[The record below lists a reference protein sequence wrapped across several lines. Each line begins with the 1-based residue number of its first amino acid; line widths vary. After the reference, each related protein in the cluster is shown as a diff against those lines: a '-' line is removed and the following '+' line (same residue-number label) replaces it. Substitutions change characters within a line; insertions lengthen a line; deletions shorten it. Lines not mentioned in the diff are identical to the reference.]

1 MTSEKCDLKKLFLDS
16 FIDISLYISFKVSR
30 VLELYAFNKA
40 NLQSL
45 KKCNYFPRQL
55 QQFFYLKINLRLK
68 LTYLLSHLNSLK
80 VLSGSKRG
88 IQLFS
93 VMQRGDLVPHEVVL
107 DILAEKMVETVPGAN
122 GFLID
127 GFPLDMEEALS
138 FEKQIVPVTRLGNV
152 LVPKATLD
160 LRPKVGLQVTK
171 CLGMEFP
178 ILFLKNTLKLS
189 KKSPVNVNQD
199 HVNLIKATL
208 RIIHLKLDPKEMR
221 GRLDKRENFD
231 DKPDAVNKR
240 IETFQSKTLPVLE
253 TYKYKA
259 SLEPQS
265 LITLSPLCRRWR
277 WMLRWRRTS

>member
-1 MTSEKCDLKKLFLDS
+1 M
-16 FIDISLYISFKVSR
+16 
-30 VLELYAFNKA
+30 YAFNKA

-68 LTYLLSHLNSLK
+68 LTSHLNSLK

-138 FEKQIVPVTRLGNV
+138 FEKQIVPVTRLGHV
-152 LVPKATLD
+152 LVPK
-160 LRPKVGLQVTK
+160 VTP
-171 CLGMEFP
+171 E
-178 ILFLKNTLKLS
+178 I
-189 KKSPVNVNQD
+189 
-199 HVNLIKATL
+199 
-208 RIIHLKLDPKEMR
+208 
-221 GRLDKRENFD
+221 
-231 DKPDAVNKR
+231 
-240 IETFQSKTLPVLE
+240 
-253 TYKYKA
+253 
-259 SLEPQS
+259 
-265 LITLSPLCRRWR
+265 
-277 WMLRWRRTS
+277 

>member
-1 MTSEKCDLKKLFLDS
+1 M
-16 FIDISLYISFKVSR
+16 
-30 VLELYAFNKA
+30 YAFNKA

-68 LTYLLSHLNSLK
+68 LTCLLSHLNSLK

-138 FEKQIVPVTRLGNV
+138 FEKQIVPVTRLGHV
-152 LVPKATLD
+152 LVPK
-160 LRPKVGLQVTK
+160 VTP
-171 CLGMEFP
+171 E
-178 ILFLKNTLKLS
+178 I
-189 KKSPVNVNQD
+189 
-199 HVNLIKATL
+199 
-208 RIIHLKLDPKEMR
+208 
-221 GRLDKRENFD
+221 
-231 DKPDAVNKR
+231 
-240 IETFQSKTLPVLE
+240 
-253 TYKYKA
+253 
-259 SLEPQS
+259 
-265 LITLSPLCRRWR
+265 
-277 WMLRWRRTS
+277 